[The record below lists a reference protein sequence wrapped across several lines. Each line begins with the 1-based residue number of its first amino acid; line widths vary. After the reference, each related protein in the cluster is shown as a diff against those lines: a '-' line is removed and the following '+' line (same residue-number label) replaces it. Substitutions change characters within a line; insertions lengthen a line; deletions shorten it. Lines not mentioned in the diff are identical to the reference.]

1 MEISDSL
8 SEEWGNRDQGADD
21 RPRGRDLQSETTNWM
36 GRFKHRSGPAGGHR
50 YRVAFGIASGL
61 TIFTID
67 TFTTLASAVAVLYVL
82 VIVLAGDLGSNR
94 IIRATSAV
102 CAVLTLISF
111 ATSHGQ
117 DLESQ
122 ATLRLLFS
130 LAANIVTTLLLLRR
144 VGDEAALKESEHR
157 YRTIFETLAIAIWE
171 NDFRVVKAELDKLHE
186 HGIIDIRHY
195 LADNPD
201 FVINMRKAV
210 RITDVNQTALKL
222 MGVQSKD
229 GFFRTL
235 HDFLPDTDGGFAH
248 FLAGI
253 FEGQTEFQS
262 ETVVRN
268 RDGRLIP
275 ILVALSFPRDGSGLD
290 RIQASVVD
298 MTERY
303 QFQEAL
309 EASRQ
314 ELEQASRAA
323 MIGEIS
329 ASIAHEVNQP
339 LSAIMTFVQAGTR
352 WLNRQPPD
360 IDEAK
365 AALQD
370 AVVATEHAAQV
381 VKRVR
386 MLLGKSK
393 SETAEVTVDAAIA
406 DAVQLKQK
414 ELAADGV
421 QVSLSLMAPSGTVHG
436 DRVLLQQAFLNI
448 IINAIHAMETA
459 EARTLAIQ
467 SSLADDG
474 IVIRFIDS
482 GAGLGAI
489 APETL
494 FKPFNTTKPNGMGLG
509 LAMCRSIMMAHS
521 GTISIRD
528 RTDGTGAIV
537 EVRLPLA
544 VDEEEAVPLTA

>member
-1 MEISDSL
+1 MK
-8 SEEWGNRDQGADD
+8 
-21 RPRGRDLQSETTNWM
+21 NWAQ
-36 GRFKHRSGPAGGHR
+36 RSGGHSGSAGNHR
-50 YRVAFGIASGL
+50 YRLAFGIASGL
-61 TIFTID
+61 AIFAID

-82 VIVLAGDLGSNR
+82 VIVLAGDLGSKR
-94 IIRATSAV
+94 IIQATSAI
-102 CAVLTLISF
+102 CAILTMISF

-130 LAANIVTTLLLLRR
+130 LAANAVTTVLLLRR
-144 VGDEAALKESEHR
+144 VGDEAALKESELR
-157 YRTIFETLAIAIWE
+157 YRTIFETLAVAIWE
-171 NDFRVVKAELDKLHE
+171 NDFRAVKAELDKLRE
-186 HGIIDIRHY
+186 RGIVDIRQY
-195 LADNPD
+195 LAENSD
-201 FVINMRKAV
+201 FVIRMRKAV
-210 RITDVNQTALKL
+210 RITDVNQTALQL
-222 MGVQSKD
+222 MGVASKD
-229 GFFRTL
+229 EFFRTL
-235 HDFLPDTDGGFAH
+235 DDFLPDTDGGFTH

-262 ETVVRN
+262 ETVVRS

-275 ILVALSFPRDGSGLD
+275 ILVALSFPKDGSGLD

-309 EASRQ
+309 ETSRQ

-360 IDEAK
+360 IEEAK
-365 AALQD
+365 LALQD
-370 AVVATEHAAQV
+370 AVGATEHAAQV

-393 SETAEVTVDAAIA
+393 SENAEVTVDAAIA

-414 ELAADGV
+414 ELTADGV
-421 QVSLSLMAPSGTVHG
+421 QVNLSLMAQGGTIRG

-448 IINAIHAMETA
+448 IINAMHAMDTA
-459 EARTLAIQ
+459 QTRTLAIQ
-467 SSLADDG
+467 SSLGDDG
-474 IVIRFIDS
+474 ITIRFTDS
-482 GAGLGAI
+482 GAGLGTMP
-489 APETL
+489 PETL

-528 RTDGTGAIV
+528 RADANGAIV

-544 VDEEEAVPLTA
+544 MDDEEAVPLTA

>member
-1 MEISDSL
+1 MQSDM
-8 SEEWGNRDQGADD
+8 
-21 RPRGRDLQSETTNWM
+21 TNWIRRAGERSDTA
-36 GRFKHRSGPAGGHR
+36 GRHR

-61 TIFTID
+61 AIFAVD

-82 VIVLAGDLGSNR
+82 VIVLAGDLGSKR

-102 CAVLTLISF
+102 CAILTLISF

-171 NDFRVVKAELDKLHE
+171 NDFRQVKAELDKLHE
-186 HGIIDIRHY
+186 RGIVDIRLY
-195 LADNPD
+195 LADHPD
-201 FVINMRKAV
+201 FVVNMRKAV

-222 MGVQSKD
+222 MGVPSKEE
-229 GFFRTL
+229 FFPTL
-235 HDFLPDTDGGFAH
+235 DDFLPDNDGGFAH
-248 FLAGI
+248 FLTGI

-262 ETVVRN
+262 ETIVRSQ
-268 RDGRLIP
+268 DGRLIP
-275 ILVALSFPRDGSGLD
+275 ILVALSFPKDGSGLD

-298 MTERY
+298 MTERH

-309 EASRQ
+309 ETSRQ

-365 AALQD
+365 LALQD

-393 SETAEVTVDAAIA
+393 SEDTEVTVDAAIS

-414 ELAADGV
+414 ELATDGV
-421 QVSLSLMAPSGTVHG
+421 QVSLSLMAQGGTIRG

-448 IINAIHAMETA
+448 ISNAIHAMETA
-459 EARTLAIQ
+459 DARTLSIH

-474 IVIRFIDS
+474 ITIRFTDS
-482 GAGLGAI
+482 GAGLGSI

-528 RTDGTGAIV
+528 RTDGQGAVV

-544 VDEEEAVPLTA
+544 ADEAVPLTA

>member
-1 MEISDSL
+1 MQNDM
-8 SEEWGNRDQGADD
+8 
-21 RPRGRDLQSETTNWM
+21 TNWM
-36 GRFKHRSGPAGGHR
+36 RRSGDRTGAAGSHR
-50 YRVAFGIASGL
+50 YRVAFGIAAGL
-61 TIFTID
+61 TIFAID

-82 VIVLAGDLGSNR
+82 VIVLAGDLGSKR
-94 IIRATSAV
+94 IIRATSAI
-102 CAVLTLISF
+102 CAILTLISF

-171 NDFRVVKAELDKLHE
+171 NDFRLVKAELEKLHE
-186 HGIIDIRHY
+186 RGITEIRQY
-195 LADNPD
+195 LANNPD
-201 FVINMRKAV
+201 FVVSMRRAV

-222 MGVQSKD
+222 MGVASKD
-229 GFFRTL
+229 EFFRTL
-235 HDFLPDTDGGFAH
+235 DDFLPDSDGGFAH

-262 ETVVRN
+262 ETIVRR
-268 RDGRLIP
+268 RDGHLIP
-275 ILVALSFPRDGSGLD
+275 ILVALSFPKDGSGLD

-309 EASRQ
+309 ETSRQ

-365 AALQD
+365 LALQD
-370 AVVATEHAAQV
+370 AVAATEHAAQV

-393 SETAEVTVDAAIA
+393 SENAEVTVDAAIA

-421 QVSLSLMAPSGTVHG
+421 QVSLSLMAPGGTVRG
-436 DRVLLQQAFLNI
+436 DRVLLQQAFLNV
-448 IINAIHAMETA
+448 IINAMHAMDTVET
-459 EARTLAIQ
+459 RTLAIQ

-474 IVIRFIDS
+474 IMIRFTDS
-482 GAGLGAI
+482 GAGLGSVT
-489 APETL
+489 PETP
-494 FKPFNTTKPNGMGLG
+494 FKPFNSTKPNGMGLG

-528 RTDGTGAIV
+528 RADGTGAVV

-544 VDEEEAVPLTA
+544 VDEEEAVSLTA

>member
-1 MEISDSL
+1 M
-8 SEEWGNRDQGADD
+8 
-21 RPRGRDLQSETTNWM
+21 TNWM
-36 GRFKHRSGPAGGHR
+36 RRAGDRSDTAGSRR

-61 TIFTID
+61 AIFAID

-82 VIVLAGDLGSNR
+82 VIVLAGDLGSKR

-102 CAVLTLISF
+102 CAILTLISF

-171 NDFRVVKAELDKLHE
+171 NDFRQVKTELDKLRE
-186 HGIIDIRHY
+186 RGIVDIRLY
-195 LADNPD
+195 LADHPN
-201 FVINMRKAV
+201 FVVDMRKAV

-222 MGVQSKD
+222 MGVPSKEE
-229 GFFRTL
+229 FFRTL
-235 HDFLPDTDGGFAH
+235 DDFLPDNDGGFAH
-248 FLAGI
+248 FLTGI

-262 ETVVRN
+262 ETIVRS

-275 ILVALSFPRDGSGLD
+275 ILVALSFPKDGSGLD
-290 RIQASVVD
+290 RIQASIVD
-298 MTERY
+298 MTERH

-309 EASRQ
+309 ETSRQ

-365 AALQD
+365 LALQD

-393 SETAEVTVDAAIA
+393 SEDTEVTVDAAIS

-414 ELAADGV
+414 ELATDGV
-421 QVSLSLMAPSGTVHG
+421 QVSLSLMAQGGAVRG

-448 IINAIHAMETA
+448 ISNAMHAMETA
-459 EARTLAIQ
+459 DARTLSIH
-467 SSLADDG
+467 SSLTDDG
-474 IVIRFIDS
+474 ITIRFTDS
-482 GAGLGAI
+482 GAGLGSI

-528 RTDGTGAIV
+528 RADGRGAVV

-544 VDEEEAVPLTA
+544 ADEAVPLTA

>member
-1 MEISDSL
+1 M
-8 SEEWGNRDQGADD
+8 QGDM
-21 RPRGRDLQSETTNWM
+21 TNWM
-36 GRFKHRSGPAGGHR
+36 RQSGNRPGMAAGNR

-61 TIFTID
+61 AIFAID

-82 VIVLAGDLGSNR
+82 VIVLAGDLGSKKA
-94 IIRATSAV
+94 IRRTSTI
-102 CAVLTLISF
+102 CAILTLISF
-111 ATSHGQ
+111 AASHAHN
-117 DLESQ
+117 LESQ

-157 YRTIFETLAIAIWE
+157 YRTIFETLAVAIWE
-171 NDFRVVKAELDKLHE
+171 NDFRLVKAELEKLRQR
-186 HGIIDIRHY
+186 GIVDIRPY
-195 LADNPD
+195 LADNHD
-201 FVINMRKAV
+201 FVVRMRKAV

-222 MGVQSKD
+222 MDVPSKD
-229 GFFRTL
+229 EFFRTL
-235 HDFLPDTDGGFAH
+235 DDFLPDNDGGFAH

-262 ETVVRN
+262 ETTVRR

-275 ILVALSFPRDGSGLD
+275 ILVALSFPKDGSGLD
-290 RIQASVVD
+290 RIQASIVD
-298 MTERY
+298 MTERH

-309 EASRQ
+309 ETSRQ

-365 AALQD
+365 LALQD
-370 AVVATEHAAQV
+370 AVAATEHAAQV

-393 SETAEVTVDAAIA
+393 SENAEVTVDAAIA

-421 QVSLSLMAPSGTVHG
+421 LVNLSLMAQGGTVRG
-436 DRVLLQQAFLNI
+436 DRVLLQQVFLNVI
-448 IINAIHAMETA
+448 SNAMHAMETTA
-459 EARTLAIQ
+459 PRTLTIQ
-467 SSLADDG
+467 SRLAEDG
-474 IVIRFIDS
+474 INIRFADS
-482 GAGLGAI
+482 GAGLGSS

-528 RTDGTGAIV
+528 RTDGQGAIV

-544 VDEEEAVPLTA
+544 MDEEEAVPLTA